1 MFDNENEAGRILA
14 TKPWTY
20 DKHLIILSCYD
31 GSSPVWSIRF
41 HSVKFW
47 VQIHGLPVNRLNEK
61 TAYEIGNSLGEVSKV
76 AQVGELIGGDF
87 LRVRVVVNVSRPLNR
102 GRKVLLGKDG
112 EVWVNFRYEKMPNF
126 CYWCGMVSPDAQ
138 ECSVWLSSKG
148 CYH

>member
-20 DKHLIILSCYD
+20 DKNLIILSCYD
-31 GSSPVWSIRF
+31 GSSPVRSIRF
-41 HSVKFW
+41 QSVKFW
-47 VQIHGLPVNRLNEK
+47 VQIHGLLVNRLNEK
-61 TAYEIGNSLGEVSKV
+61 TAYEIGNSLGEVSKA

-87 LRVRVVVNVSRPLNR
+87 LRVRVVVNVSRPLNK

-126 CYWCGMVSPDAQ
+126 CYWCGMVSHDAQ